1 MKATSKAI
9 IVIIG
14 ALICGCAKKTLY
26 DDSTKRPYEPSDEK
40 TLESMVNGIAAI
52 NKNSPGSYSVEF
64 TVDGVSDRKKFK
76 LQGNAQFN
84 RKQRMMH
91 AAFLDYIFNTPV
103 TVFLLEGEAVR
114 ILFPIEKKM
123 YVDDART
130 INLANYGGF
139 SINFDILYDLAT
151 GTIPLLHDCRIKQGL
166 IAKEESTTLLIL
178 ENAGYIETISFNENV
193 PDKILLIDKNTK
205 EKLEIYIKKIIQ
217 QGASRF
223 FSSLKIISKENSVSL
238 DITFHRILL
247 NNPVRVKTIKDIKLP
262 ENLQII
268 KM

>member
-1 MKATSKAI
+1 MKLTSKAI

-14 ALICGCAKKTLY
+14 ALICGCVKKTLY
-26 DDSTKRPYEPSDEK
+26 DDSTRMPYEPSDDK

-64 TVDGVSDRKKFK
+64 SVDGVYDRKKFK

-91 AAFLDYIFNTPV
+91 AAFLDYIFNTQV
-103 TVFLLEGEAVR
+103 TVFLLEGDTVR
-114 ILFPIEKKM
+114 ILFPIQKKM
-123 YVDDART
+123 YVDDAKT

-139 SINFDILYDLAT
+139 NINFNILFDLST
-151 GTIPLLHDCRIKQGL
+151 GTIPLLRDCRIRQGL
-166 IAKEESTTLLIL
+166 IAKEEATSLLIL
-178 ENAGYIETISFNENV
+178 ENPGYIETISFNENV

-205 EKLEIYIKKIIQ
+205 DKLEIYIKKITR

-223 FSSLKIISKENSVSL
+223 FSGLKIIAKENSITL
-238 DITFHRILL
+238 DITFNRVLL
-247 NNPVRVKTIKDIKLP
+247 NNQVRVKTIKDIKLP
-262 ENLQII
+262 ENLQVI